1 MKNFNANKVGASRR
15 SARMPAELF
24 PGMGEAVFARTVG
37 RKAANGELETWS
49 DVANRVALGNT
60 LLVKGAEVD
69 KTQMAQFIE
78 QAALLMSGR
87 HLQHGDAG
95 QVGRPSEVF
104 TNCSSAAMSFAEYL
118 LLLSGSG
125 VGRSYANV
133 LMVVDW
139 AKHMPKVEP
148 VIDQGHP
155 DVSAGRVRAMTR
167 ENAIAFYGPNV
178 RLHYHTVED
187 SREGWAKAM
196 ELIETMTFA
205 GVYGDDVVIMDFS
218 LVRPYGSPIA
228 GMQDRP
234 ASGPGPMMDALRQ
247 AQQVRGSNMMPWKS
261 TMYVDHFLAECV
273 VVGGARRAARM
284 ACKPWDDEGIFE
296 FIAIKSDAGLWSS
309 NNSILVDAEFWAYVN
324 GEKTGPMAGHAK
336 AVYESACYHGYHD
349 NTGEPGFINVDK
361 LGGNEEGMAEVLMSG
376 DWFGTDK
383 YRPSVSAQPLMHKI
397 GQVVMNMKYKFIV
410 NPCAEVPLAVYGGY
424 CCIADT
430 VPFYTT
436 SDDEY
441 EAVCRA
447 AVRALI
453 RANTM
458 TALYGREVART
469 NRIGVG
475 FTGIFE
481 YAFARFGFGWK
492 DLVNEEVSLP
502 FWMTLGRMKRAI
514 DDEARRY
521 SLELGVAMPHTTT
534 ILKPAGTTSKLFGL
548 SEGAHL
554 PSRREYLRW
563 VQFRSDSPL
572 IAGYAA
578 LGYPVRELSSYR
590 DTTVVGFPTQLAIC
604 QLGMGD
610 KLVTAAE
617 ATPEEQYRWL
627 QLVEKYWIDGVTE
640 GGAPLRSGTGGQVS
654 YTLKYDPKVV
664 SYAEFKQTIQTLQPT
679 VKCCSVMPQTDCSAY
694 EYQPEEPISAEDF
707 AALMDVIAVRSVQL
721 VDMVKKPEEDIGI
734 EHIACDGA
742 CPVDFGSK
750 KAA

>member
-1 MKNFNANKVGASRR
+1 
-15 SARMPAELF
+15 
-24 PGMGEAVFARTVG
+24 
-37 RKAANGELETWS
+37 
-49 DVANRVALGNT
+49 
-60 LLVKGAEVD
+60 
-69 KTQMAQFIE
+69 
-78 QAALLMSGR
+78 
-87 HLQHGDAG
+87 
-95 QVGRPSEVF
+95 
-104 TNCSSAAMSFAEYL
+104 
-118 LLLSGSG
+118 
-125 VGRSYANV
+125 
-133 LMVVDW
+133 
-139 AKHMPKVEP
+139 
-148 VIDQGHP
+148 
-155 DVSAGRVRAMTR
+155 
-167 ENAIAFYGPNV
+167 
-178 RLHYHTVED
+178 
-187 SREGWAKAM
+187 
-196 ELIETMTFA
+196 
-205 GVYGDDVVIMDFS
+205 
-218 LVRPYGSPIA
+218 
-228 GMQDRP
+228 
-234 ASGPGPMMDALRQ
+234 
-247 AQQVRGSNMMPWKS
+247 
-261 TMYVDHFLAECV
+261 
-273 VVGGARRAARM
+273 
-284 ACKPWDDEGIFE
+284 
-296 FIAIKSDAGLWSS
+296 
-309 NNSILVDAEFWAYVN
+309 
-324 GEKTGPMAGHAK
+324 
-336 AVYESACYHGYHD
+336 
-349 NTGEPGFINVDK
+349 
-361 LGGNEEGMAEVLMSG
+361 
-376 DWFGTDK
+376 
-383 YRPSVSAQPLMHKI
+383 MHKI

-436 SDDEY
+436 SDDEF

-521 SLELGVAMPHTTT
+521 SLELGVAMPHTTS

-554 PSRREYLRW
+554 PSRRAYLRW

-664 SYAEFKQTIQTLQPT
+664 PYAEFKQTVQTLQPT

-707 AALMDVIAVRSVQL
+707 AALMDVIAVRSAQL

-734 EHIACDGA
+734 EHIACEGA